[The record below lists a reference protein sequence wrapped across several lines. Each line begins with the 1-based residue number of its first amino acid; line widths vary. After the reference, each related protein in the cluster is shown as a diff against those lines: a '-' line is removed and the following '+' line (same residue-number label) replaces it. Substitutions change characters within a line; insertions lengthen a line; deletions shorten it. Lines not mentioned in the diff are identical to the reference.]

1 MTITKTKL
9 VFFDVFDTLLTR
21 KVTAP
26 SSVFYFTAL
35 DAIKSKTIDC
45 SAETYVKMRQE
56 AERISRKEAGEGQI
70 QCERIFEYLSELISI
85 PRETSK
91 QLMQLEF
98 EWESKLLFEIPGAKN
113 MVEKE
118 RLNGH
123 QVIYVSDMYWS
134 SDVLKIFLKNAG
146 IFQND
151 DKIWVSSEHGAS
163 KDSGNLFK
171 KIFPDFPNVNLS
183 EIRHFGNDYFIDYL
197 GAIKAGIKPV
207 LLEKANPNRYEILL
221 EHSRDQ
227 TNGLSSI
234 ISGSG
239 RYFRLL
245 NSEKDVKTAEIARI
259 VGNIA
264 GPSMLMYCLW
274 ILREAKN
281 RSINQLCF
289 ISRDGYVPFII
300 CSNIG
305 PKLGYD
311 FKYKYVYGSRQSWH
325 IAGISEFNSDTYS
338 WLFDSYNNLTLNS
351 ILKRLETSWDKIV
364 ELAPEILNH
373 IDDANLQLDNNAKS
387 SIKNIIENNEVL
399 RTYLIEIASKKRQLL
414 KDYLSEN
421 DIDFSRK
428 TGMIEIGW
436 KGKTRLSF
444 EKALGD
450 ENAKNMHWFYLG
462 LAQNIKQN
470 TNRYS
475 TFLYGYELD
484 YLSIDALPQIFESF
498 CFAPHGSV
506 KGFEKLEGKTTP
518 IFNDKIEDKLDHW
531 GRQIYLDYI
540 NSYCDHLPL
549 EIIKKCDI
557 PNMRFAAYNL
567 LLQFCEKP
575 EKADAAIWGD
585 IPFIHDQEG
594 SEHSILAPNLEL
606 NMKTIKQ
613 AITFGK
619 IRLTANGGY
628 DTRWGAGSWAR
639 RKNPLYLAKVFTFI
653 GYIRVNKHRELRRI
667 LSETKQYL
675 KKVFYPN
682 ID

>member
-1 MTITKTKL
+1 MTNTKPKL

-26 SSVFYFTAL
+26 SSVFYFSAL
-35 DAIKSKTIDC
+35 DAIKSKIIDC
-45 SAETYVKMRQE
+45 SAETYVNRRQE
-56 AERISRKEAGEGQI
+56 AERLSRKEAGEGQI
-70 QCERIFEYLSELISI
+70 HCERIFDYLSELLSISK
-85 PRETSK
+85 ESSK

-98 EWESKLLFEIPGAKN
+98 QWESKLLFEIPGAKN
-113 MVEKE
+113 MVDKE
-118 RLNGH
+118 RMNGH
-123 QVIYVSDMYWS
+123 QIIYVSDMYWS
-134 SDVLKIFLKNAG
+134 SEVIRTFLENAN
-146 IFQND
+146 IFQKD

-171 KIFPDFPNVNLS
+171 KIFPHYPDVNLND
-183 EIRHFGNDYFIDYL
+183 IRHFGNDHYIDYL

-207 LLEKANPNRYEILL
+207 LLENANPNTYEILL
-221 EHSRDQ
+221 EKHRDS
-227 TNGLSSI
+227 TNGIASI

-245 NSEKDVKTAEIARI
+245 NSSKDAKTAEIARI

-274 ILREAKN
+274 ILREAKH
-281 RSINQLCF
+281 RQIEQLCF

-300 CSNIG
+300 CSKIG

-311 FKYKYVYGSRQSWH
+311 FKYNYVYGSRQSWH
-325 IAGISEFNSDTYS
+325 IAGIRNFNPDIYS
-338 WLFDSYNNLTLNS
+338 WLFESYNNLTLNS
-351 ILKRLETSWDKIV
+351 ILKRLETSWEKMI
-364 ELAPEILNH
+364 ELAPETLNH
-373 IDDANLQLDNNAKS
+373 IKDGESHLDENSKTA
-387 SIKNIIENNEVL
+387 IKNIIENNDAL
-399 RTYLIEIASKKRQLL
+399 RTHLLEIASEKRQIL

-421 DIDFSRK
+421 NIDFSRK

-450 ENAKNMHWFYLG
+450 ENAANMHWFYLG
-462 LAQNIKQN
+462 LDQNFKQN

-475 TFLYGYELD
+475 TFLYGSELN
-484 YLSIDALPQIFESF
+484 YLTIDALPQIFESF

-506 KGFEKLEGKTTP
+506 KGFEKKDGKTTP
-518 IFNDKIEDKLDHW
+518 TFNNKIEDKLDHW
-531 GRQIYLDYI
+531 GRQIFLECVND
-540 NSYCDHLPL
+540 YCDHLPL
-549 EIIKKCDI
+549 EIMKNWDI

-567 LLQFCEKP
+567 LQQFCENP
-575 EKADAAIWGD
+575 EKNDALVWGD

-594 SEHSILAPNLEL
+594 SEHSILAPDIKLNL
-606 NMKTIKQ
+606 KTIKQ

-619 IRLTANGGY
+619 LRLTGNGGY
-628 DTRWGAGSWAR
+628 STRWGAGSWAR
-639 RKNPLYLAKVFTFI
+639 RKNPLILAKVFTFI
-653 GYIRVNKHRELRRI
+653 GYLRVQKHHELRRI

-675 KKVFYPN
+675 KKVFSPK
-682 ID
+682 